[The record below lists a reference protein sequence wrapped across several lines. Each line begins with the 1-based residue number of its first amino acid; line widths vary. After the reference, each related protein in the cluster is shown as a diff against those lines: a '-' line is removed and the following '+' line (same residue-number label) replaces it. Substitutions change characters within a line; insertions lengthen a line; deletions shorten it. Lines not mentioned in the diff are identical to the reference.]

1 MPIYCKEAVQFTEEF
16 PLFSL
21 SNAPK
26 KSIALS
32 LIKKNS
38 LYILDYSEY
47 FFYNPFTKKWESVM
61 PRSPEIIHSV
71 SRKLISDFKQRT
83 VEKNGILF

>member
-26 KSIALS
+26 KSIALN
-32 LIKKNS
+32 LIKKIPYICLTIQNAFSIILS
-38 LYILDYSEY
+38 L
-47 FFYNPFTKKWESVM
+47 
-61 PRSPEIIHSV
+61 
-71 SRKLISDFKQRT
+71 
-83 VEKNGILF
+83 KNGNL

>member
-21 SNAPK
+21 KCPK
-26 KSIALS
+26 KIDCL
-32 LIKKNS
+32 KFNQKNS
-38 LYILDYSEY
+38 LYMLDHSEC

-71 SRKLISDFKQRT
+71 SRKLINDFIQRT
-83 VEKNGILF
+83 VEKNENLF